1 MSIDVTGAYVYF
13 VIPIF
18 GGIPISQTTVSSLI
32 VTIILC
38 TLFIVL
44 GRGLTKR
51 PGKCQVLVEK
61 GVTMMTNLTASAM
74 GAHNVHWTPFM
85 GCLFLCSI
93 CGSYIGLTG
102 FLRSATADLNCT
114 AVWALMVS
122 FIIWF
127 NNIKNDGI
135 GKFLKNYVNPM
146 NLISDL
152 AQPLSMSFRHFSNIS
167 VGIIISTIMYAA
179 LTLASTIIIEL
190 VASAGWLTGGALIVA
205 GLLMLLLL
213 ALPAK
218 KRKKKWLSKTVISGV
233 TLVVGLFGL
242 LQSLNILSDIPVF
255 TYGIPAV
262 MSLYFDFFS
271 GFIQALVFTLLSMV
285 YIGNSLPGPETG
297 SEVSVSK
304 SN

>member
-18 GGIPISQTTVSSLI
+18 GGIPISQTVVSSTL

-44 GRGLTKR
+44 GKKVEKR
-51 PGKCQVLVEK
+51 PGKMQVLVEK
-61 GVTMMTNLTASAM
+61 GVSMITNLTASAM

-93 CGSYIGLTG
+93 FGSYIGLTG
-102 FLRSATADLNCT
+102 FLRSSTADVNCT

-127 NNIKNDGI
+127 NNIKHNGI
-135 GKFLKNYVNPM
+135 GNFLKNYINPM
-146 NLISDL
+146 NIIGDL
-152 AQPLSMSFRHFSNIS
+152 AQPLSMSFRHFSNVS
-167 VGIIISTIMYAA
+167 VGGIISAIIYAA
-179 LTLASTIIIEL
+179 LSLVSTIVIQA
-190 VASAGWLTGGALIVA
+190 VASAGWLTGTVLVVA
-205 GLLMLLLL
+205 GVLLFFLW
-213 ALPAK
+213 A
-218 KRKKKWLSKTVISGV
+218 RKKKKLFPYIISVLSFVIGV
-233 TLVVGLFGL
+233 FGL
-242 LQSLNILSDIPVF
+242 LEGFGILKDVPIF

-262 MSLYFDFFS
+262 MSVYFDFFS

-285 YIGNSLPGPETG
+285 YIAGSLPEPEAAAA
-297 SEVSVSK
+297 E
-304 SN
+304 